1 MNRYLRPVVGVEILS
16 KFQKLVFVVVLGLS
30 AQLEAAQ
37 WRKASDWEGMAVV
50 TSDGDNVGKV
60 EDFALDLESGEVNY
74 VVVSVGSFLIKD
86 ALIAVAPSALVL
98 ASGRLVISADSV
110 ADAKRFG
117 EDSWP
122 IQADVLAGT
131 TSKGVNTTT
140 SNSTNAGVQAG
151 TSLPSSGVA
160 TISSNRR
167 TATLS
172 ADERRI
178 EDVQP
183 AVQAAASSAKPGASA
198 SAPAIT
204 RVANGPLPS
213 FGTLDKNRN
222 GVLNRREIGSWLT
235 QSDSYDDVDL
245 DSSGTV
251 DRFEFDIFAAQRK

>member
-1 MNRYLRPVVGVEILS
+1 MLS
-16 KFQKLVFVVVLGLS
+16 KCQTLVLVVVLGLS

-37 WRKASDWEGMAVV
+37 WRKASDWLGMAVV
-50 TSDGDNVGKV
+50 TSNGDNVGKV

-86 ALIAVAPSALVL
+86 ALIAVAPSAFVL
-98 ASGRLVISADSV
+98 DSGRLVISADSV

-122 IQADVLAGT
+122 TQPDVLAGST
-131 TSKGVNTTT
+131 AKGLNTTT
-140 SNSTNAGVQAG
+140 GSNANPGVQAG

-183 AVQAAASSAKPGASA
+183 AAQAAASNANPGAGASA
-198 SAPAIT
+198 PVIS

-213 FGTLDKNRN
+213 FGALDKNRN

-235 QSDSYDDVDL
+235 QSDSYGEVDL

>member
-1 MNRYLRPVVGVEILS
+1 MSNL
-16 KFQKLVFVVVLGLS
+16 QKLVFIVALGLS
-30 AQLEAAQ
+30 AQLEAAE
-37 WRKASDWEGMAVV
+37 WRKASDWLGMTVV
-50 TSDGDNVGKV
+50 TSNGDNVGKI
-60 EDFALDLESGEVNY
+60 EDFALDLESGEVSY

-86 ALIAVAPSALVL
+86 ALIAIAPSALAL
-98 ASGRLVISADSV
+98 EAGQLVISADSV
-110 ADAKRFG
+110 SDARRFG

-122 IQADVLAGT
+122 AQPDVPAGAKT
-131 TSKGVNTTT
+131 NRVNNATSSSANP
-140 SNSTNAGVQAG
+140 AVQAG

-183 AVQAAASSAKPGASA
+183 IAAGATSSANQKSSA
-198 SAPAIT
+198 STPTIT

-235 QSDSYDDVDL
+235 QSDSYDEVDL

-251 DRFEFDIFAAQRK
+251 DRFEFDIFSSQRK

>member
-1 MNRYLRPVVGVEILS
+1 MS
-16 KFQKLVFVVVLGLS
+16 KLQTLIFVVVLGLS
-30 AQLEAAQ
+30 VQLEAAQ
-37 WRKASDWEGMAVV
+37 WRKASDWLGMMVV
-50 TSDGDNVGKV
+50 TSDGDNVGKI
-60 EDFALDLESGEVNY
+60 EDFALDLESGEVSY

-98 ASGRLVISADSV
+98 DSGRLVVSADSI
-110 ADAKRFG
+110 AGAKRFG
-117 EDSWP
+117 EDGWP
-122 IQADVLAGT
+122 AQPDVLAG
-131 TSKGVNTTT
+131 
-140 SNSTNAGVQAG
+140 SNSNAVKTAAGDSGNPAVQAG
-151 TSLPSSGVA
+151 TGLPSSGLA

-172 ADERRI
+172 AGERRI

-183 AVQAAASSAKPGASA
+183 ATRSAASSAVQSPGS
-198 SAPAIT
+198 STPAIT

-235 QSDSYDDVDL
+235 QSDSYAEVDL

-251 DRFEFDIFAAQRK
+251 DRFEFDIYSAQRK

>member
-1 MNRYLRPVVGVEILS
+1 MSNL
-16 KFQKLVFVVVLGLS
+16 QKLVFVVVLGLS

-37 WRKASDWEGMAVV
+37 WRKASDWLGMAVV
-50 TSDGDNVGKV
+50 TSKGDNVGKI
-60 EDFALDLESGEVNY
+60 EDFALDLESGEVSY

-98 ASGRLVISADSV
+98 DSGRLIISADSV

-117 EDSWP
+117 EDGWP
-122 IQADVLAGT
+122 AQPDVLAG
-131 TSKGVNTTT
+131 ST
-140 SNSTNAGVQAG
+140 SNVVRRTSDDSANPAVQAG

-172 ADERRI
+172 AGERRI

-183 AVQAAASSAKPGASA
+183 GAQAAASSTNQGSG
-198 SAPAIT
+198 SSTPAIT

-235 QSDSYDDVDL
+235 QSDSYGEVDL

-251 DRFEFDIFAAQRK
+251 DRFEFDIFSAQRK